1 MFLELCGL
9 TELCVENFANRIFH
23 LRKCENKKK
32 FCFRL
37 VVAENHGTLEHINEI
52 MDLHWN
58 NYLEH

>member
-9 TELCVENFANRIFH
+9 IENCVEKLEYRLFH
-23 LRKCENKKK
+23 LRGCEEKKK
-32 FCFRL
+32 FCFRP